1 MVAFVITPTYLPL
14 SLLLLVSNSLK
25 RHIQLLFAF
34 LGCLHLCGG
43 PLGLMQGV
51 AWVGMTISYSSQDG
65 IVEGLKKTFDGEHP
79 CALCCAI
86 AKVKSSEKNEKPAP
100 TAPSMKELKL
110 GKDLS
115 LMNTVH
121 LPELARRELFTTPR
135 HPHVILTGAGQLSPP
150 VPPPRSC

>member
-1 MVAFVITPTYLPL
+1 MVAFVITSPYLRL

-86 AKVKSSEKNEKPAP
+86 AKVKSAEKNEKPVPSAP
-100 TAPSMKELKL
+100 QLKELKL

-121 LPELARRELFTTPR
+121 LPAYAERELFTTPR
-135 HPHVILTGAGQLSPP
+135 HPNAIFTGAGLSSPP